1 MSKSGMGR
9 LRLALVIALAML
21 IFGAGL
27 LVGARKYS
35 APATIMHTVTV
46 QWTPEATPEQKQQV
60 LDGVK
65 TMAGEIPGIKNVWTK
80 STRVQP
86 SDYDAAFASG
96 CEDKA
101 AADRYVDHPAH
112 KAWKK
117 LYDPIH
123 KESRSQQITN

>member
-65 TMAGEIPGIKNVWTK
+65 TMAGEIPGIRNVWTK

-86 SDYDAAFASG
+86 SDYDAAFAIEF
-96 CEDKA
+96 EDKA